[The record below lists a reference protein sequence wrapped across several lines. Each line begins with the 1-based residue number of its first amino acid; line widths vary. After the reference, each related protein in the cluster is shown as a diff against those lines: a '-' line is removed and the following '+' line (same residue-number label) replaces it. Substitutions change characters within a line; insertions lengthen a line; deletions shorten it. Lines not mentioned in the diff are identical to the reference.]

1 MSDFPLGKLMLIITF
16 SNRNESIL
24 DCKSKIETNPTPCAF
39 LSFFFR
45 ITKSLPGAPATP
57 RANLPK
63 SERRPGFC
71 KNTLSS
77 LQTQK
82 GITAALEQ
90 LAALGPGGDV
100 AT

>member
-1 MSDFPLGKLMLIITF
+1 MKPFFNLTF
-16 SNRNESIL
+16 H
-24 DCKSKIETNPTPCAF
+24 PTPCAF

-82 GITAALEQ
+82 GTTAALEQ
-90 LAALGPGGDV
+90 LAALGPVGDE